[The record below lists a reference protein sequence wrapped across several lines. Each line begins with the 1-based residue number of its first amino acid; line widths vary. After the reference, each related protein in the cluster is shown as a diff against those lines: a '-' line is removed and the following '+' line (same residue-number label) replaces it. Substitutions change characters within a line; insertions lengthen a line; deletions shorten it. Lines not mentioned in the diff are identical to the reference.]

1 MPADDA
7 AAELDAPGASG
18 AEAAGAGWSEDG
30 VRGVSLMGTSYA
42 GAPVRP
48 TPVRPGAQSSIYV
61 FLAITYYGHM
71 TDPQDPTETPLPSG
85 AHTADEPTPSGE
97 QSPADEL
104 SARLTAL
111 EEQVSSLI
119 AALGTEPG
127 AVTGASDLAGPVPG
141 DAGGNPHPTSGA
153 ARGTTGAKPAAGGV
167 DPFWALNGLKDSL
180 DDIGGVVFAGYLR
193 KPDGRRVDWQYGRP
207 APHIESA
214 DFADSAAALAALA
227 SPIRLALLQAVYNG
241 AESVADLVDSGDFG
255 TTGQIYHH
263 VNQLAAAG
271 WLESPRRG
279 RWTVPVERVIPL
291 LTIILATQG

>member
-1 MPADDA
+1 
-7 AAELDAPGASG
+7 
-18 AEAAGAGWSEDG
+18 
-30 VRGVSLMGTSYA
+30 
-42 GAPVRP
+42 
-48 TPVRPGAQSSIYV
+48 
-61 FLAITYYGHM
+61 M
-71 TDPQDPTETPLPSG
+71 TDHHDPAETPLPSR
-85 AHTADEPTPSGE
+85 AQSADEHAPSGE
-97 QSPADEL
+97 HSPDGDLA
-104 SARLTAL
+104 ARLTAL
-111 EEQVSSLI
+111 EEQVSSLV
-119 AALGTEPG
+119 AALGIGPG
-127 AVTGASDLAGPVPG
+127 VTGEPDLAGPVPG
-141 DAGGNPHPTSGA
+141 DAGGDPHAASGA
-153 ARGTTGAKPAAGGV
+153 ARGTTGAV

-180 DDIGGVVFAGYLR
+180 GEVGGVVFAGYLR

-207 APHIESA
+207 APHIEEA

-241 AESVADLVDSGDFG
+241 AQSVADLVDSGDFG